1 MTRRLTMVSGLAL
14 ALALLLAVTAS
25 AQLQTGNLY
34 GTVKD
39 QSGSALPGVT
49 VTLSGQ
55 GAPQIQVTNAQG
67 QFHFLGL
74 SPGATTSRRSWKA
87 SPPSTTRTSS
97 STSRATPR
105 SR

>member
-1 MTRRLTMVSGLAL
+1 M
-14 ALALLLAVTAS
+14 ALLVTVAVVVAATPVA

-39 QSGSALPGVT
+39 QNGAVLPGVT
-49 VTLSGQ
+49 ITLTGQ

-67 QFHFLGL
+67 QFRFLGL
-74 SPGATTSRRSWKA
+74 VARQLRHQGRARGLLDRRLPEHRRS
-87 SPPSTTRTSS
+87 TSA
-97 STSRATPR
+97 ATPR